1 MKLYQKRN
9 LLFVL
14 FFTNLAIMHGENPIK
29 VSSLSP
35 GFMNYVGS
43 NNEVIYQEMGMSFL
57 RNDSQL
63 SGISQGLIESL
74 FKDESTLNVKQ
85 IVGEDDNL
93 DFFVDREMRMA
104 YIYDK
109 MHRKLNICLV
119 DFTGTLL
126 HNDILLDGY
135 GEVDLAS
142 RANGIYIILCSDE
155 SRIVGWYKFMI

>member
-1 MKLYQKRN
+1 MFLSMNYTI
-9 LLFVL
+9 L
-14 FFTNLAIMHGENPIK
+14 HGENPIT

-35 GFMNYVGS
+35 GFMRYVGS

-57 RNDSQL
+57 RNDFQL

-74 FKDESTLNVKQ
+74 FKDETTLNVKQ
-85 IVGEDDNL
+85 IVGEDDTL

-104 YIYDK
+104 LIYDK
-109 MHRKLNICLV
+109 THRKLNICLV

-126 HNDILLDGY
+126 HNDTLLDGY

-142 RANGIYIILCSDE
+142 LANGIYIILCSDE